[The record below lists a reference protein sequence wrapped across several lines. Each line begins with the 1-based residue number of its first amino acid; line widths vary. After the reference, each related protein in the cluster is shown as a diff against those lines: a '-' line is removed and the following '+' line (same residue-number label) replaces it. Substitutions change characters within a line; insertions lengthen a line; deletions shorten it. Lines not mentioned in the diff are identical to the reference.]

1 MASKYLVVGSDPEVF
16 LKDSS
21 GNTVSAIGI
30 IPGHKRDPFK
40 TTNGYVQ
47 PDNISAEFNSKPATS
62 KVDFIKNHKLILKD
76 LEDIIKPLDL
86 SVDIRPSVIAKRSL
100 LEHPDA
106 RKAGC
111 DPDMNAWTMIPNRK
125 PVLVGGLRAAGG
137 HLHIS
142 FDQADCE
149 GEEGIANRRVF
160 ILCCDLILGVPSVIL
175 DEDKTRKKLYGNA
188 GSCRFK
194 FKEDYDPYNG
204 AEYRTLSNFWLKS
217 EELMGSV
224 FESVERVYNNL
235 SELTE
240 VCNKEGNNIINI
252 INTGNSDL
260 AKSFIKKYQSL
271 YEGLV
276 YA

>member
-1 MASKYLVVGSDPEVF
+1 MSNKYLVVGSDPEVF

-40 TTNGYVQ
+40 TANGYVQ
-47 PDNISAEFNSKPATS
+47 PDNISAEFNSKPSLS
-62 KVDFIKNHKLILKD
+62 KSEFINNHKLVLKD

-86 SVDIRPSVIAKRSL
+86 SL

-149 GEEGIANRRVF
+149 GKEGVDNRRAF
-160 ILCCDLILGVPSVIL
+160 ILCCDLVLGIPSVIL
-175 DEDKTRKKLYGNA
+175 DEDKARKKLYGNA

-194 FKEDYDPYNG
+194 FKEYYDPYNG

-217 EELMGSV
+217 EELMGSI
-224 FESVERVYNNL
+224 FDSVERVYNNL

-240 VCNKEGNNIINI
+240 VCNKEGDNIISI
-252 INTGNSDL
+252 INTGNSEL
-260 AKSFIKKYQSL
+260 AKSFIKKYQGL